1 MLIDARFF
9 CPTIGS
15 PARCTSAACAMPRA
29 GLAIILV
36 AFISLLPGCE
46 QSAPP
51 STENVVAGNT
61 SPVGRDPVEQLAE
74 EGNLVALEKV
84 VAPWLAMDADLKSHP
99 DALKWLATAATAGIA
114 DAQFRLGSCIF
125 FGEVD
130 EKDQVAGLEWVKQAA
145 EQRHARACG
154 FLGLCYIEG
163 LAVDKD
169 YSAAVMWFKRALE
182 MNDTA
187 AAVGLAMCYENGWGT
202 RKDEAEAFTLYRQ
215 AAREDHVY
223 AQVALSR
230 CYATGIGTER
240 KPAEAFAWIK
250 TAAEAGDARARLLLA
265 THYEEGFGTP
275 CNPIQAAHLYRGLA
289 EEGYA
294 TAQLAYASLCF
305 RGEGIARDYAEGA
318 KWLQRAASQGNAKAQ
333 QGMAVVY
340 VRGEGVP
347 RNLVIAY
354 AWASLA
360 AARGIEESVKMLN
373 DIEKRMT
380 REQIADAQ
388 RMAADFC
395 ASGAEDD
402 EADGAQV
409 AADRSNR
416 YGSGSG
422 FFVTKDGY
430 FVTSYHVIEDA
441 RRIKVK
447 TVEGA
452 YEAELVRVDVANDL
466 AVLKVSGT
474 FTAIPVRGSG
484 SVRLAD
490 RVATVGFPNPRLQ
503 GVSPKYSSGEV
514 AALTGAGDDPRYMQ
528 ISVPVQPGNS
538 GGALVDASGCVVGVV
553 AARLNEQRAV
563 KQTGSSPQ
571 NVNYAVKGSI
581 LLNLLEAMADVA
593 PALPKAVVATA
604 MSATSVA
611 RAAEA
616 ACGMV
621 VVER

>member
-1 MLIDARFF
+1 MLIDARFIR
-9 CPTIGS
+9 PTVGS
-15 PARCTSAACAMPRA
+15 LATCTSAACAMPRA
-29 GLAIILV
+29 GMAIILV
-36 AFISLLPGCE
+36 ATVSLLSGCE
-46 QSAPP
+46 QAAPP
-51 STENVVAGNT
+51 ATEKVAT
-61 SPVGRDPVEQLAE
+61 SDTIPVRRDPIEQLAE
-74 EGNLVALEKV
+74 EGDLVALEKV
-84 VAPWLAMDADLKSHP
+84 VRPWLAMDADLKSNP
-99 DALKWLATAATAGIA
+99 DALKWLEMAADAGMA
-114 DAQFRLGSCIF
+114 HAQFRLGSCLF
-125 FGEVD
+125 FGEVN
-130 EKDQVAGLEWVKQAA
+130 EQDQVAGIEWVKQAA

-154 FLGLCYIEG
+154 LLGLCYIEG

-187 AAVGLAMCYENGWGT
+187 AAVGMAMCYENGWGI
-202 RKDEAEAFTLYRQ
+202 RKDEAEAFKLYRQ
-215 AAREDHVY
+215 AAREDDVY

-230 CYATGIGTER
+230 CYATGMGTER
-240 KPAEAFAWIK
+240 KPVEAFAWIK
-250 TAAEAGDARARLLLA
+250 IAAEAGDARARFLLA
-265 THYEEGFGTP
+265 THYEDGFGTSR
-275 CNPIQAAHLYRGLA
+275 NPIQAAHLYRGLA

-294 TAQLAYASLCF
+294 TAQLAYAGLCF

-318 KWLQRAASQGNAKAQ
+318 KWLQRAAGQGNVKAQ
-333 QGMAVVY
+333 QGMAAIH

-360 AARGIEESVKMLN
+360 AAQGADESLKLLN

-380 REQIADAQ
+380 REQIAEAQ
-388 RMAADFC
+388 RMAAEFC
-395 ASGAEDD
+395 SRVAEDD
-402 EADGAQV
+402 GADGAEV
-409 AADRSNR
+409 TAERSNR
-416 YGSGSG
+416 YCSGSG

-430 FVTSYHVIEDA
+430 FVTNYHVIEDA
-441 RRIKVK
+441 RRITVK
-447 TVEGA
+447 TVEGV
-452 YEAELVRVDVANDL
+452 YEAEVVRVDVANDL
-466 AVLKVSGT
+466 AVLKLSGT

-563 KQTGSSPQ
+563 KQTGASPQ
-571 NVNYAVKGSI
+571 NVNYAVKASI

-593 PALPKAVVATA
+593 PTLPKVVGGTA
-604 MSATSVA
+604 ISATSVA

-616 ACGMV
+616 ASGMV